1 MSQDD
6 GYQPKRPGQND
17 LGYHHPMMNMDGK
30 VLPSGKMKEIMA
42 GPDARTQGPGSTHV
56 SMAGKVA
63 STQRVTPISPV
74 MKANALPP
82 KSGGLPIMS
91 KRKA

>member
-1 MSQDD
+1 
-6 GYQPKRPGQND
+6 
-17 LGYHHPMMNMDGK
+17 
-30 VLPSGKMKEIMA
+30 MKEIMA

-56 SMAGKVA
+56 NMAGKVA

-82 KSGGLPIMS
+82 KSGGLARFG